1 MNKDI
6 NYKYL
11 VKTNGKTII
20 YMGVSQINL
29 ISNNLIKNGMKKNT
43 KVFIVTNS
51 SRKNQKTYETTLIDT
66 SKFMKKHNVKP
77 PSIIIIN

>member
-1 MNKDI
+1 
-6 NYKYL
+6 
-11 VKTNGKTII
+11 
-20 YMGVSQINL
+20 MGVSQINL